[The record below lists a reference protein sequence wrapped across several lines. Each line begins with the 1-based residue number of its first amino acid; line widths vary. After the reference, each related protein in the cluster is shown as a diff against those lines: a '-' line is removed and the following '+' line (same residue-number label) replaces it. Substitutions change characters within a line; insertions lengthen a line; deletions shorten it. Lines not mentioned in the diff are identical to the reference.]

1 MVITTI
7 DRLTN
12 GFRNTINAGML
23 PTTQIA
29 GLTVTRLIIGGNPFS
44 GFSHQGR
51 ERDEAMLNYY
61 TTERLKETLRR
72 AEAAG
77 INTVIMRSD
86 LHVHRILREYYNEGG
101 TLQWI
106 AQVGADSGLDT
117 MISALD
123 ATVAA
128 KAKAIYIHGGAV
140 DQAYADQQSKQLQE
154 WLDYVRSCGIPA
166 GVAGH
171 APEAHLWV
179 DSLGIA
185 DFHAVCFYNCGRLHR
200 GSGDKFDPADPSR
213 ATETITRIERP
224 CIGYKILGAG
234 KVDARRGFEFAF
246 AHIKP
251 GDAVNVG
258 MYRGDRDTM
267 VEENA
272 AMVREI
278 LTPRSA

>member
-1 MVITTI
+1 
-7 DRLTN
+7 
-12 GFRNTINAGML
+12 ML

-72 AEAAG
+72 AAAAG

-86 LHVHRILREYYNEGG
+86 LYVHRVLREYYNEGG

-106 AQVGADSGLDT
+106 AQVGADSGFDT
-117 MISALD
+117 IIRAVD

-128 KAKAIYIHGGAV
+128 RARAIYIHGGAV
-140 DQAYADQQSKQLQE
+140 DRAFAERQSKPLQE
-154 WLDYVRSCGIPA
+154 WLDHVRRCGIPA

-185 DFHAVCFYNCGRLHR
+185 DFHAVCFYNCGSLHQ
-200 GSGDKFDPADPSR
+200 GAGDKFDPADPPR
-213 ATETITRIERP
+213 AVEAIGRIRRP

-234 KVDARRGFEFAF
+234 RVDARRGFEFAF
-246 AHIKP
+246 ARIKP

-272 AMVREI
+272 AMVRDI
-278 LTPRSA
+278 LAARR

>member
-1 MVITTI
+1 
-7 DRLTN
+7 
-12 GFRNTINAGML
+12 ML
-23 PTTQIA
+23 PTIKMA
-29 GLTVTRLIIGGNPFS
+29 GLEVTRLIVGGNPFS
-44 GFSHQGR
+44 GFSHQNR

-86 LHVHRILREYYNEGG
+86 LHVHRLLREYYNEGG

-117 MISALD
+117 LTRALD
-123 ATVAA
+123 AAVASRA
-128 KAKAIYIHGGAV
+128 KAVYIHGAHV
-140 DQAYADQQSKQLQE
+140 DQAYADRQPKQLKE
-154 WLDYVRSCGIPA
+154 WLDHARGRGVPA

-185 DFHAVCFYNCGRLHR
+185 DFHAVCFYNCGSLHR
-200 GSGDKFDPADPSR
+200 GGGDKFDPADPPRAVEAISR
-213 ATETITRIERP
+213 IGKP

-234 KVDARRGFEFAF
+234 RVAARPGFEFAF
-246 AHIKP
+246 RGIKS

-258 MYRGDRDTM
+258 MYRGDRDAM

-272 AMVREI
+272 ALVREI
-278 LTPRSA
+278 LGG